1 MPLSAELEKVV
12 NLIQD
17 PAQREATRK
26 RMQELEEGGLRQSDY
41 SKKMN
46 ELETRE
52 KDRAAQHAANL
63 KWHQDNQTY
72 YKQSLAERDSAKKE
86 AEAAAARLKQLEA
99 ANTAG
104 QQSGDFDPADSDA
117 MAKALREARAE
128 AVTAKQAASQLE
140 TEVKRIAAALD
151 SGDLMTRE
159 KFNEEANRRLNA
171 YGTAMFA
178 VDDYLRKAETEF
190 GKPVDRATL
199 RNQLLEA
206 SNRFNGD
213 LEASYKSVTEDM
225 RIEKMR
231 ADMRAEIEKEYTE
244 KRKAD
249 GLPISTGEAPIV
261 GPLQQRVFQN
271 KPQGESSIDP
281 NIKVGTGAL
290 AHAIAADMRARGES

>member
-26 RMQELEEGGLRQSDY
+26 RMTELEEGGLRQSDY

-52 KDRAAQHAANL
+52 KTRAEQHAANL
-63 KWHQDNQTY
+63 KWHADNQSY
-72 YKQSLAERDSAKKE
+72 YKQSVAERDAAKKE
-86 AEAAAARLKQLEA
+86 AEAAASRLRQLEA
-99 ANTAG
+99 AKAAG
-104 QQSGDFDPADSDA
+104 DQAGDFDATDSDA
-117 MAKALREARAE
+117 MAKALREARQE

-151 SGDLMTRE
+151 SGDLMTRKTFE
-159 KFNEEANRRLNA
+159 EEANRRLNA
-171 YGTAMFA
+171 YGAA
-178 VDDYLRKAETEF
+178 ILEVGDYQRKHELEY
-190 GKPVDRATL
+190 GKSLDRAK
-199 RNQLLEA
+199 LLEA

-213 LEASYKSVTEDM
+213 LEQAYRSVTEDL

-231 ADMRAEIEKEYTE
+231 TDMRAEIQKEFEDT
-244 KRKAD
+244 RKAA
-249 GLPISTGEAPIV
+249 GLPIAAGEAPIV
-261 GPLQQRVFQN
+261 GPLQQRVYQN
-271 KPQGESSIDP
+271 KAMGDSTIDH

-290 AHAIAADMRARGES
+290 ANAIAAELRAEGKA